1 MTSSKKYYVVWKGRK
16 TGLFSTWEECSAQV
30 SGFPDAEYKSFPS
43 LPAATK
49 ALQSTYEQYKGRH
62 ISPLSPQ
69 QLAQIGQPSPESYC
83 VDAACNG
90 SPGLLE
96 YRCVHTRTH
105 RVLFQQGPFEDGTNN
120 VGEFLAIVHALA
132 VLQQKGITL
141 PIYSDSE
148 NALIWVRARKCN
160 TRLKLTG
167 RNAPLFDLIAR
178 AEGWLA
184 SNSYS
189 NPLLKWETAAW
200 GEIPADY
207 GRK

>member
-1 MTSSKKYYVVWKGRK
+1 VSSSRKYYVVWKGRN
-16 TGLFSTWEECSAQV
+16 TGLFSTWEECAAQV

-43 LPAATK
+43 LAAAEK
-49 ALQSTYEQYKGRH
+49 ALQSSYDQYKGRH
-62 ISPLSPQ
+62 ISPLSP
-69 QLAQIGQPSPESYC
+69 GQPILVSYC

-96 YRCVHTRTH
+96 YRCVYTQTH
-105 RVLFQQGPFEDGTNN
+105 RPLFQQGPFEDGTNN

-132 VLQQKGITL
+132 LLQPKGITL

-148 NALIWVRARKCN
+148 NALTWVRARKCN
-160 TRLKLTG
+160 TRLKLTSH
-167 RNAPLFDLIAR
+167 NAALFDLITR
-178 AEGWLA
+178 AEAWLA
-184 SNSYS
+184 SNDYS